1 MESLKLLKIVQYTCC
16 SRNKLSSIC
25 EVRTKRPT
33 YWMKIKFFNEI
44 QLFNSHL
51 WIILPIM
58 TLVLT
63 YNSHGLVN
71 IRSNSK
77 LSDLI
82 LNSWRTFLWFTQN
95 SNTLKDYLWVSSW
108 GSFCIYELEQNNFVH
123 TPQFIFVIYLIHDK
137 VHVTRQKLWLLS
149 KNARK
154 IIKKKERLHW
164 INTTHASN

>member
-1 MESLKLLKIVQYTCC
+1 
-16 SRNKLSSIC
+16 
-25 EVRTKRPT
+25 
-33 YWMKIKFFNEI
+33 
-44 QLFNSHL
+44 
-51 WIILPIM
+51 M

-123 TPQFIFVIYLIHDK
+123 TPQVYIRDIPNYFHDLCWTLLLVFSISYTTLKKRIHDPFRWQWK
-137 VHVTRQKLWLLS
+137 EGCIIWTCNFIVHNVHVFLLC
-149 KNARK
+149 
-154 IIKKKERLHW
+154 LDF
-164 INTTHASN
+164 